1 MKPAGKAFHLPLA
14 LVHVKDDS
22 LLLPAA
28 IHLAEMLET
37 DEVHLTVP
45 VLLFAHLDANIEF
58 KFYFHLLLKHRKQ
71 LLKNI
76 IQTAIW
82 YSEFGKSENETL

>member
-22 LLLPAA
+22 LLLLAA

-37 DEVHLTVP
+37 DEVHLTVYSLP
-45 VLLFAHLDANIEF
+45 VFANMEF
-58 KFYFHLLLKHRKQ
+58 
-71 LLKNI
+71 
-76 IQTAIW
+76 
-82 YSEFGKSENETL
+82 